1 MAKKQKKTCAT
12 LITLAIFSEMLAL
25 ILNRVYTFQ
34 DTLLLELFVPGEETC
49 IVDKRAFNNLL

>member
-1 MAKKQKKTCAT
+1 MAKQQKIHAA
-12 LITLAIFSEMLAL
+12 LITLAIFSEMFAL

-34 DTLLLELFVPGEETC
+34 DIHLLELFVPGEETF